1 MREVHDLERAT
12 GGDYGG
18 GARDVPGDSPF
29 ERDVRMSMRATSVI
43 GCVRSGRAAI
53 ACDGQVTLG
62 AIVVKANARKIRRLY
77 HGQVLAGFAGGA
89 ADGLHLFERFE
100 TQLEG
105 HRGQLQRAAVELAK
119 EWRSDRVLRR
129 LEAQLIVL
137 DREHA
142 FLLTGAGDL
151 IEPDDGILAIGSGAP
166 YALAACRA
174 LTRAL
179 PDLPAGDAVRRAL
192 EIAAEICIY
201 TNATIHTE
209 EL

>member
-1 MREVHDLERAT
+1 MKRRAT
-12 GGDYGG
+12 
-18 GARDVPGDSPF
+18 
-29 ERDVRMSMRATSVI
+29 TVI
-43 GCVRSGRAAI
+43 GCVRSGRAAVGS
-53 ACDGQVTLG
+53 DGQVTLG
-62 AIVVKANARKIRRLY
+62 AVVVKASARKIRRLY

-100 TQLEG
+100 TQLES
-105 HRGQLQRAAVELAK
+105 HRGQLQRAAVEVAK

-142 FLLTGAGDL
+142 FLLSGAGDL

-174 LTRAL
+174 LTRSL
-179 PDLPAGDAVRRAL
+179 PDLAPGEAVRRAL

-201 TNATIHTE
+201 TNQVIQVE